1 MHIPRYLTAFFK
13 ALLLLFFVAFLGKT
27 AFFLYHRELFDRLSD
42 GGAVYALIWGYRF
55 DLALAAALAL
65 VAFFGAYLL
74 HRLLRLSFERTLGWF
89 TFAACALIVVIHG
102 ADALYY
108 PEAGRHLGYELKE
121 WYNSR
126 DALASTAFH
135 SYLLPVSLYLLT
147 LIPLFFIC
155 RRLFAWK
162 PNATGVHGIR
172 RFAPEMQLLAVIVF
186 SVFAV
191 RGGFQQVPL
200 EPLHAQEIGGFYKAT
215 VALDGAYNALFSVM
229 TPYSITPV
237 LKKSPTAQQV
247 ALVKQMFQ
255 GYHAAPLT
263 DPKTPPNVV
272 VVLLESWSG
281 AYMKPYGYPIET
293 TPFFDQL
300 RMKSLTTSAMFSGGH
315 RTTEGLFA
323 TMCSG
328 QNPLGETVAQNQLQD
343 YDYHCLPQM
352 MRKRGY
358 YTAFFQGTKKNTSG
372 TGAFAQMLGFT
383 DSYGVSDWS
392 HPRYPLNSWGLQDPD
407 VYDMALAHIKKA
419 KRPFFIGINSD
430 STHDLEL
437 PPSFPPLVTPGTQA
451 NDYVNV
457 LHFADASL
465 QQFVHELYSNPAT
478 ANTLLVLVSDH
489 AGPALDTP
497 YSQYL
502 IAFLA
507 YYPGIKPAIV
517 PEIAAQRDVGPT
529 ITHLLGIKTPHWF
542 MGRAISASDPGA
554 VHYADYYVE
563 GDLGWAEGNRLVVQS
578 ITTHNPDRCYRFG
591 DDITHPTPATCD
603 ATDQGMAQRALAF
616 TTEAQHLL
624 FHGDTTLFPEATLP
638 KK

>member
-1 MHIPRYLTAFFK
+1 MRMPRYLTAFLK

-27 AFFLYHRELFDRLSD
+27 AFFLYHRDLFDRLSD
-42 GGAVYALIWGYRF
+42 GGALYALVWGFRF
-55 DLALAAALAL
+55 DLSLAAALAAL
-65 VAFFGAYLL
+65 AFIGAYLL
-74 HRLLRLSFERTLGWF
+74 HRLARLRFEPMLGWL

-108 PEAGRHLGYELKE
+108 GEAGRHLGYELKE

-126 DALASTAFH
+126 DALASTALH
-135 SYLLPVSLYLLT
+135 SYLLPVTFYLAS
-147 LIPLFFIC
+147 LIPLYFIC
-155 RRLFAWK
+155 RRLFATT
-162 PNATGVHGIR
+162 PAAHEPAYGIR
-172 RFAPEMQLLAVIVF
+172 RFAPELELLAVIVF

-200 EPLHAQEIGGFYKAT
+200 EPLHAQEIGGYDKAT
-215 VALDGAYNALFSVM
+215 VALDGAYNALFSVT

-237 LKKSPTAQQV
+237 MRKKPTAQQV

-255 GYHAAPLT
+255 DYHAAPPAKPLA
-263 DPKTPPNVV
+263 PPNVV

-281 AYMKPYGYPIET
+281 AYMKPYGYHIES

-300 RMKSLTTSAMFSGGH
+300 RMKSLSVRAMFSGGH

-328 QNPLGETVAQNQLQD
+328 QNPLGETVAQTQLQD
-343 YDYHCLPQM
+343 YDYHCLPRM
-352 MRKRGY
+352 MRDRGY

-383 DSYGVSDWS
+383 DSYGVSDW
-392 HPRYPLNSWGLQDPD
+392 PKRRYPLNSWGMYDPD
-407 VYDMALAHIKKA
+407 VYDMALAHIKQA
-419 KRPFFIGINSD
+419 KRPFFIGINTD
-430 STHDLEL
+430 TTHDDEL
-437 PPSFPPLVTPGTQA
+437 PPGVAPLVEPKDHA
-451 NDYVNV
+451 DRYVNV
-457 LHFADASL
+457 LHFADESL
-465 QQFVHELYSNPAT
+465 RQFVHELYSNPAT

-507 YYPGIKPAIV
+507 YYPGIKPALV

-529 ITHLLGIKTPHWF
+529 ITHLLGLQTPPWF
-542 MGRAISASDPGA
+542 MGRAISGDDPGA
-554 VHYADYYVE
+554 THYADYYVE
-563 GDLGWAEGNRLVVQS
+563 GDLGWAEGNQLVVQS
-578 ITTHNPDRCYRFG
+578 VTTDNPDRCYRFG
-591 DDITHPTPATCD
+591 DLVHPTPVSCD

-616 TTEAQHLL
+616 TTVAQHDL
-624 FHGDTTLFPEATLP
+624 FTGHMKDFP
-638 KK
+638 